1 VSAQAAVQDG
11 PTFELTHKQ
20 ILVVY
25 SGLMAGML
33 LAALDQTIV
42 ATALPTIVGDLG
54 GLNHLAWVVTAY
66 LLTSTITV
74 PLYGKFGD
82 IAGRKNV
89 FQAAICIFIAGSMLS
104 GLAHTMWQLIAFR
117 AIQGAG
123 AGGLMTLA
131 QAIIG
136 DIVSPRQRGKYQGYI
151 GAVFAFASVIGPLI
165 GGFFVDHLSWRWI
178 FYINVPVA
186 GAALVVT
193 SIVLRLPFRRVQ
205 HKVDYTGAALVMAAA
220 VSLLLVTQLGGQT
233 LSWTSPTVIGLG
245 AGGAVLLALFILQE
259 KRATEPLIPLRL
271 WRGPIFP
278 VATGLE
284 FLVGLAMFG
293 AIFFMPLFLQTVGGA
308 SAENSGFLIL
318 PLMGGLMTSSIISG
332 RIITRT
338 GKYKIF
344 PTFGTA
350 IMTIGLYLMST
361 MGVGTPR
368 WQSSVYMVFLGI
380 GIGMI
385 IQVMVL
391 AVQNSVPHSDLGT
404 ATATEQFTRSM
415 GGAFGVAAY
424 GAILN
429 NRLAHYLP
437 QLLPRGF
444 SGAHING
451 GTILGSP
458 EAIRRLP
465 GPVSHAVIEALARSI
480 HVVFIAAVP
489 LTAAAFFVTFLLKE
503 IPLRETAHIVHDG
516 ADAPATISTVEPVEV
531 FAGAE
536 AAEQV
541 RPRKR
546 LTMDDKTAA
555 VMRVIR
561 GDPAHVVAGELG
573 VDAEHVDDWHRKFIR
588 EGRKALSPSR
598 NGGNGARSN
607 GARRTTSRTK

>member
-1 VSAQAAVQDG
+1 MSTVEG

-20 ILVVY
+20 ILIVY

-54 GLNHLAWVVTAY
+54 GLNHLPWVVTAY

-82 IAGRKNV
+82 IAGRKNI
-89 FQAAICIFIAGSMLS
+89 FQTAIVIFIAGSMLS
-104 GLAHTMWQLIAFR
+104 GLAHNMWQLIAFR
-117 AIQGAG
+117 AVQGAG

-136 DIVSPRQRGKYQGYI
+136 DIVSPRQRGKYQGYL

-165 GGFFVDHLSWRWI
+165 GGLFVHHLTWRWI

-186 GAALVVT
+186 AVALVVT
-193 SIVLRLPFRRVQ
+193 SFVLRLPFRRIQ
-205 HKVDYTGAALVMAAA
+205 HKIDYTGAALVMAAA
-220 VSLLLVTQLGGQT
+220 VSLLLVTQMGGQT
-233 LSWTSPTVIGLG
+233 FSWASPTIIGLG
-245 AGGAVLLALFILQE
+245 AGGVVLLALFILQE
-259 KRATEPLIPLRL
+259 KRASEPLIPLRL
-271 WRGPIFP
+271 WKGPIFP

-293 AIFFMPLFLQTVGGA
+293 AIFFMPLFLQTVGHA
-308 SAENSGFLIL
+308 SAENSGLLIL

-344 PTFGTA
+344 PMFGTA

-361 MGVGTPR
+361 MGVGTGR
-368 WQSSVYMVFLGI
+368 WQSSLYMVFLGI

-437 QLLPRGF
+437 KLLPKGF
-444 SGAHING
+444 SSSRING
-451 GTILGSP
+451 GTITGSP
-458 EAIRRLP
+458 EAIRHLP
-465 GPVSHAVIEALARSI
+465 APVSRAVIESLSRSI

-489 LTAAAFFVTFLLKE
+489 LTAIAFLVTFLLKE

-516 ADAPATISTVEPVEV
+516 VESPATISTVEPVEM
-531 FAGAE
+531 FAE
-536 AAEQV
+536 AEARET
-541 RPRKR
+541 RPKRR
-546 LTMDDKTAA
+546 LTMDDKTEA

-561 GDPAHVVAGELG
+561 GDPPHVVAGDLG
-573 VDAEHVDDWHRKFIR
+573 VEPQHVDDWHKKFVR
-588 EGRKALSPSR
+588 EGRKVFSPAR
-598 NGGNGARSN
+598 NGSNGNGSRPA
-607 GARRTTSRTK
+607 TTRGRAAK